1 MTDQYSGTSLDKS
14 KGDDEFEAVENLIKE
29 TLKESQILSKKEE
42 KTTAKA
48 EETRSKIQETNKD
61 QATQQPSHPITKS
74 QEEKKEEFSGTKI
87 SPAEQTA
94 SSYDATFKEYQVGD
108 IVKGKVL
115 KIDQSGVLVD
125 VKYKADGIIL
135 PEEIAPGDHLKVGDI
150 IDVMIE
156 NLESKEGN
164 IVLSKQRA
172 DQEVV
177 WKKAYD
183 SYKHKS
189 VLNGKVIQVLKGGLV
204 VDCAGL
210 RGFVPASQVKRE
222 GSEAMESLKDKVL
235 PLKVIEVN
243 RRQGKIVLSHKLAA
257 GEKNRE
263 DSSKI
268 FDELEVGQVRKGTV
282 SSLKTFGAFVNLGG
296 VEGLIHLSELSWK
309 RVKHPS
315 EMLKVGQ
322 ELEVFVLGVD
332 KINKKVA
339 LGLKELQADPWA
351 EATDHFKVG
360 QVVKAKILRFAKF
373 GAFAELDHNL
383 EGLIHISEMSKERI
397 LQPDEA
403 AKIGDVVDVKIL
415 RILPEEQRIGL
426 SIKQVIIDKEKAEAK
441 AVMASN
447 PIDET
452 PKVTIG
458 DMIAKKEQDRMEQEE
473 MEDEVEEEAPE
484 EIETETDNKDDN
496 VSS

>member
-42 KTTAKA
+42 KPAAPVATPNHQT
-48 EETRSKIQETNKD
+48 
-61 QATQQPSHPITKS
+61 TQQPSHPIAKS
-74 QEEKKEEFSGTKI
+74 QEQKKEEFSGTKI
-87 SPAEQTA
+87 TPAAQTA
-94 SSYDATFKEYQVGD
+94 SNYDATFKEYQVGD
-108 IVKGKVL
+108 IVKGTVL

-164 IVLSKQRA
+164 IVLSKQQA

-222 GSEAMESLKDKVL
+222 GSETIESFKDKTL

-257 GEKNRE
+257 GEKNKE

-315 EMLKVGQ
+315 ELLKVGQ

-351 EATDHFKVG
+351 EAADYFKAG

-403 AKIGDVVDVKIL
+403 AKIGDVVEVKIL
-415 RILPEEQRIGL
+415 RILPDEQRIGL
-426 SIKQVIIDKEKAEAK
+426 SMKQVIIDKEKAEAK

-447 PIDET
+447 PVDET
-452 PKVTIG
+452 PKITIG
-458 DMIAKKEQDRMEQEE
+458 DMLAQKEQERLEKEEEQEE
-473 MEDEVEEEAPE
+473 EIEEIPE
-484 EIETETDNKDDN
+484 EIDTETDNKDDN